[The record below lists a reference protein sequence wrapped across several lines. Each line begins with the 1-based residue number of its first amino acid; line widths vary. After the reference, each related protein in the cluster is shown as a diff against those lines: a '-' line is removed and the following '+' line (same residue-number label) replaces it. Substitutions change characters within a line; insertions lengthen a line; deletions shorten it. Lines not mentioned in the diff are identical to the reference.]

1 MGAVRRVGRVS
12 RRRSLRSREPETSH
26 RDGPV
31 DDGTREKE
39 RERDKTGMMRRDG
52 ARDARARRRTAFAFA
67 FASALALASVRA
79 AEGWTFSSDARDGR
93 GRGRSLVDVTG
104 SAFFD
109 VFGFELSAG
118 AVFDPVCEF
127 LNPFLAP
134 EHRLSACE
142 QVAAEEAEEY
152 AYEEPV
158 AGVDE
163 VQGTF
168 VNGVTGNVAGGIG
181 GGAIGG
187 VAGGSAGF
195 IGGGLG
201 GAGGLGVGAIGAGGG
216 AIGRR

>member
-1 MGAVRRVGRVS
+1 M
-12 RRRSLRSREPETSH
+12 
-26 RDGPV
+26 
-31 DDGTREKE
+31 
-39 RERDKTGMMRRDG
+39 
-52 ARDARARRRTAFAFA
+52 
-67 FASALALASVRA
+67 LASVRA

>member
-1 MGAVRRVGRVS
+1 M
-12 RRRSLRSREPETSH
+12 
-26 RDGPV
+26 
-31 DDGTREKE
+31 
-39 RERDKTGMMRRDG
+39 
-52 ARDARARRRTAFAFA
+52 
-67 FASALALASVRA
+67 
-79 AEGWTFSSDARDGR
+79 
-93 GRGRSLVDVTG
+93 
-104 SAFFD
+104 
-109 VFGFELSAG
+109 
-118 AVFDPVCEF
+118 CEF

-181 GGAIGG
+181 GGG

>member
-1 MGAVRRVGRVS
+1 M
-12 RRRSLRSREPETSH
+12 
-26 RDGPV
+26 
-31 DDGTREKE
+31 
-39 RERDKTGMMRRDG
+39 
-52 ARDARARRRTAFAFA
+52 
-67 FASALALASVRA
+67 
-79 AEGWTFSSDARDGR
+79 
-93 GRGRSLVDVTG
+93 
-104 SAFFD
+104 
-109 VFGFELSAG
+109 
-118 AVFDPVCEF
+118 CEF

-187 VAGGSAGF
+187 
-195 IGGGLG
+195 GLG

>member
-1 MGAVRRVGRVS
+1 MS
-12 RRRSLRSREPETSH
+12 RRR
-26 RDGPV
+26 
-31 DDGTREKE
+31 
-39 RERDKTGMMRRDG
+39 RRDG
-52 ARDARARRRTAFAFA
+52 FRGRERRGNHAARHIETVGGRESERVNESMKERRVSTRDARARRRRVAAFALA
-67 FASALALASVRA
+67 LALALASANVRA
-79 AEGWTFSSDARDGR
+79 AEGWTRSSDGR
-93 GRGRSLVDVTG
+93 ARGRSLVDVTG

-134 EHRLSACE
+134 EYRLSACE
-142 QVAAEEAEEY
+142 RDVAAEDAEEY
-152 AYEEPV
+152 EEYEDPV

-163 VQGTF
+163 VEGTF

-181 GGAIGG
+181 GGAVGG

-201 GAGGLGVGAIGAGGG
+201 GAGGIGAGGIGSGGG
-216 AIGRR
+216 ALGRR